1 MKGFAVHS
9 RRKYVGPSVVAAN
22 VKRSSR
28 APRRFDIDVCVQ
40 DAFLAFEGTS
50 SDCPGRLDHDSV
62 AIVDPFSRLEEPI
75 AIGKV
80 MRNVA
85 PLERGGRANHPTS
98 GFFGDVT

>member
-28 APRRFDIDVCVQ
+28 ARRRFDIDVCVQ
-40 DAFLAFEGTS
+40 DAFLALERTS

-62 AIVDPFSRLEEPI
+62 AIIDPFSRLEEP
-75 AIGKV
+75 
-80 MRNVA
+80 MRA
-85 PLERGGRANHPTS
+85 SCAERDAAARQSAY
-98 GFFGDVT
+98 